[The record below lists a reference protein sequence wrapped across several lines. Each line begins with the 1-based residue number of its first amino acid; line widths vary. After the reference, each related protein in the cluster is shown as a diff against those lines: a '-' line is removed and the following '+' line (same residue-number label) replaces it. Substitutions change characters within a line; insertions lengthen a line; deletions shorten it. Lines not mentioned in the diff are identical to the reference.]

1 MKNRASFVLME
12 QLVMIL
18 VVALAA
24 VVCLR
29 AFLWSDQTSR
39 KLAQRDEAVV
49 LCQNA
54 AETLKSCADVAAAA
68 EILGAAWEE
77 DAWVIHAGEIDLEI
91 AETEPLIPGLEQAS
105 VCAVDAQSGELL
117 FSLTVGW
124 QEVGE

>member
-1 MKNRASFVLME
+1 MKNRAAFVLME
-12 QLVMIL
+12 QLIMLL

-39 KLAQRDEAVV
+39 ELEQRDEAVM

-54 AETLKSCADVAAAA
+54 AETIKSCADVAAAA
-68 EILGAAWEE
+68 EILGASREE
-77 DAWVIHAGEIDLEI
+77 DVWVTHSGEVNLEI
-91 AETEPLIPGLEQAS
+91 AEVKPLIPGLGQAS
-105 VCAVDAQSGELL
+105 VCAVHRESGELL

-124 QEVGE
+124 QEVEE

>member
-12 QLVMIL
+12 QLIMIL

-29 AFLWSDQTSR
+29 AFVWSDRTSR
-39 KLAQRDEAVV
+39 ELEQRDKAVL

-54 AETLKSCADVAAAA
+54 AETIKSCGDVTAAA

-77 DAWVIHAGEIDLEI
+77 DAWVIHDGEMDLEI
-91 AETEPLIPGLEQAS
+91 AEMEHFIPGMGQVS
-105 VCAVDAQSGELL
+105 ICAVHTESQKLL
-117 FSLTVGW
+117 FSLNVGW
-124 QEVGE
+124 QEVEE

>member
-24 VVCLR
+24 VICLR

-39 KLAQRDEAVV
+39 KLAQRDEAVI

-54 AETLKSCADVAAAA
+54 AETLKSCADVAATA
-68 EILGAAWEE
+68 EILGAEWEE

-91 AETEPLIPGLEQAS
+91 AETEHLIPGLEQAS
-105 VCAVDAQSGELL
+105 VCAIHGQSEELL
-117 FSLTVGW
+117 FSLTVAW